1 MKNQKKLLF
10 PALLRLLVIGCMLF
24 SGFAYAYA
32 QGGIKVTGKVVD
44 PGGEPLVGVAVLE
57 TGTSNGTITDANG
70 AFSINVRPQATL
82 KFSYVGFKAQTVTVG
97 NQTRFDITMVDDAEE
112 LGEVVVTALGITKD
126 AKKLGY
132 AATVI
137 SSGDLLK
144 SGTANLATALYGKAS
159 GVNIQST
166 QGGAAGGVSIN
177 LRGLSSINGNTQ
189 PLVIL
194 NGVPIRNGNA
204 SKIGDNNTRDF
215 ASLGSGDRI
224 RSNGL
229 VDINPEDIDQ
239 LTILKG
245 AAATAL
251 YGSEAANGAIVI
263 TSKKASGSGVTVDVN
278 ASLQANMVAEVP
290 DIQTKYGPGGGYET
304 WTAEQIA
311 NNGMKVDAA
320 TGKLFPNYTNFQWG
334 APYDGRDVLYI
345 DGTTRPY
352 SAITTQPWKELFRT
366 GTNQTYNI
374 AINQG
379 SENST
384 TRFSYTFLKEVPN
397 ALTSDYQKHNFN
409 VVGNLKF
416 NDKLSVDYT
425 GNYITQHF
433 VNRAQASIGTYQS
446 WSNMF
451 ASFLDIPLMK
461 KMYKTSLGYKND
473 DRGAGPTPDEKF
485 KYNSNEFVH
494 GVRQTLW
501 DIYDKTSDEVEQR
514 LLASASPTWKIT
526 PWLTAKGRIATDY
539 TTSKIIGVNYPEFP
553 AAASTSEGSGGYNT
567 MTKYYQVN
575 YGDIMLMLD
584 KKLND
589 KFGVTA
595 SAGWQGRAETMNSLY
610 LGTNRGLSI
619 EGLYMINNSYSPLD
633 INDQT
638 EKKMELLKTA
648 WVGTLG
654 VSYGDYLYL
663 DITGRQE
670 KSSTLPK
677 DTRNYFYPSASA
689 SFLFTDAFSMPS
701 WYDFGKL
708 RLAYGIVGN
717 APEAYAANMAYT
729 VGSAPGW
736 SYNQVPADLGNEK
749 LKPETTKEFEIGLES
764 KFLNNRLGFEVSY
777 YNRRITDMLL
787 KASLATSSGSN
798 SMWVN
803 SGTMENK
810 GVELSLYGSII
821 DNRNLTW
828 EVRGNIGFNRNKI
841 LKLVEGINFIETGY
855 FAGGIGKNY
864 STVGRPM
871 GDYVTYINQV
881 VEDGPYKG
889 RKIVNDDGNYMMT
902 QTLEVIGSAMP
913 DATGGIGTSLS
924 YKNFTFDVMTDFRIG
939 GYIFNEVYHYTMTAG
954 VNPET
959 ENREGEGF
967 YEHTYDNGLKKQ
979 TGIILDGVVSDGK
992 GGWTENKKTIPYEK
1006 YIQETYD
1013 WGGGGNPNRMLS
1025 TSENTWWKLR
1035 ELSLS
1040 YTFKKDLIKN
1050 AALKNLTLSVFGRN
1064 LCYFYKTIPN
1074 YDPETSNGTNWKDQL
1089 TIGGSAAPTRTVGVS
1104 LRASF

>member
-1 MKNQKKLLF
+1 MF
-10 PALLRLLVIGCMLF
+10 F
-24 SGFAYAYA
+24 SGIAYVYA
-32 QGGIKVTGKVVD
+32 QGGVRVTGKVVD
-44 PGGEPLVGVAVLE
+44 PGGEPLIGVAVLE
-57 TGTSNGTITDANG
+57 TETSNGTITDANG

-82 KFSYVGFKAQTVTVG
+82 RFSYVGFKTQTVTVG
-97 NQTRFDITMVDDAEE
+97 NQTRFDITMEDDAEE

-137 SSGDLLK
+137 SAGDLVK

-159 GVNIQST
+159 GVRIQST

-194 NGVPIRNGNA
+194 NGVPIRNGN
-204 SKIGDNNTRDF
+204 SNKIGDNNTRDF
-215 ASLGSGDRI
+215 ASLGSADRV

-229 VDINPEDIDQ
+229 VDINPEDIAQ

-263 TSKKASGSGVTVDVN
+263 TSKKATGSGVTVDVN
-278 ASLQANMVAEVP
+278 ASLQANMVANVP
-290 DIQTKYGPGGGYET
+290 AIQTKYGPGQGYNS
-304 WTAEQIA
+304 WTAEQVA
-311 NNGMKVDAA
+311 NNGMRVDGA
-320 TGKLFPNYTNFQWG
+320 TGKLIPAYSNYQWG
-334 APYDGRDVLYI
+334 APYDGRDVLYV
-345 DGTTRPY
+345 DGSTRPY
-352 SAITTQPWKELFRT
+352 SAITTQPWNELYRT
-366 GTNQTYNI
+366 GTDQTYNI
-374 AINQG
+374 AVNQA

-384 TRFSYTFLKEVPN
+384 TRFSYTFMKEVPN
-397 ALTSDYQKHNFN
+397 ALTGDYQKHNFN

-433 VNRAQASIGTYQS
+433 VNRAQASIGMYQS

-451 ASFLDIPLMK
+451 ASFLDVPLMK
-461 KMYKTSLGYKND
+461 KMYKTSLGYKNN
-473 DRGAGPTPDEKF
+473 DRGTGPTPEEAF
-485 KYNSNEFVH
+485 KYDSDSFVN
-494 GVRQTLW
+494 GVRNTLW

-526 PWLTAKGRIATDY
+526 PWLTAKGRVATDY
-539 TTSKIIGVNYPEFP
+539 TSSKIIGVNYPEFP
-553 AAASTSEGSGGYNT
+553 AAASTSEGSGGYTT

-575 YGDIMLMLD
+575 YGDVMLMFD

-589 KFGVTA
+589 KWGVTA
-595 SAGWQGRAETMNSLY
+595 NAGWQGRAETMNSLY
-610 LGTNRGLSI
+610 LGTNRGLAI
-619 EGLYMINNSYSPLD
+619 EGLYMINNSYSQLD

-648 WVGTLG
+648 WVGAVG
-654 VSYGDYLYL
+654 VSYGDYVYL

-717 APEAYAANMAYT
+717 APEAYAANMAYS

-736 SYNQVPADLGNEK
+736 SYNRVPEDLGNEK

-764 KFLNNRLGFEVSY
+764 KFFNNRLGFEVSY
-777 YNRRITDMLL
+777 YNREVTDMLL
-787 KASLATSSGSN
+787 KASLATSSGSK
-798 SMWVN
+798 SIWVN
-803 SGTMENK
+803 SGTMVNK

-821 DNRNLTW
+821 DTRDLTW
-828 EVRGNIGFNRNKI
+828 ELRGNIGFNRNEI
-841 LKLVEGINFIETGY
+841 SKLVEGINFIETGD
-855 FAGGIGKNY
+855 FAGSIGRNY

-871 GDYVTYINQV
+871 GDYVSHVRKT
-881 VEDGPYKG
+881 VEEGPYKG
-889 RKIVNDDGNYMMT
+889 RYIVDADGGYEMSPTM
-902 QTLEVIGSAMP
+902 EVIGNAMP
-913 DATGGIGTSLS
+913 DAVGGIGTSLS
-924 YKNFTFDVMTDFRIG
+924 YKNFALDIMTDFRIG
-939 GYIFNEVYHYTMTAG
+939 GYVFNEVYHYTMTTG
-954 VNPET
+954 VNPDT
-959 ENREGEGF
+959 ENREGSGF
-967 YEHTYDNGLKKQ
+967 EEYKYKNGLTKQ

-992 GGWTENKKTIPYEK
+992 GGWTENKKAVPYED
-1006 YIQETYD
+1006 YIQQTYD
-1013 WGGGGNPNRMLS
+1013 WGNAGKPNRMLS
-1025 TSENTWWKLR
+1025 LAENTWWKLR

-1050 AALKNLTLSVFGRN
+1050 AALKNLTVSVFGRN
-1064 LCYFYKTIPN
+1064 LCYFYKAIPN